1 MNVKTRDLKFH
12 LFIHVQCEIARRQC
26 IQSNLIQPIQFAWN
40 WGGDL
45 DKQHFLEYVCYVS
58 LFEMGIELGKIQYT
72 DVKQEMRLQKI
83 SLSDSIWLYKKK
95 IETSKMLF
103 TDLKPKFF
111 SH

>member
-12 LFIHVQCEIARRQC
+12 LFIHVQREIAGRQC

-58 LFEMGIELGKIQYT
+58 LFEMGIELG
-72 DVKQEMRLQKI
+72 QENI
-83 SLSDSIWLYKKK
+83 LYYGCEAGNEIAKDI
-95 IETSKMLF
+95 IE
-103 TDLKPKFF
+103 
-111 SH
+111 